1 MVICEYHQS
10 KTMDCPSLSTLA
22 HFYSWRRMRR
32 AAQEAL
38 TKTAVQRYHPIL
50 TMQGTILAS
59 TLLDKPEN
67 RDQHFQRAVAS
78 TIVSILYDFPTL
90 TSKQDNTVQDIS
102 RALNSSLRA
111 AVGTSLVE
119 FFPWMVYIP
128 QRSRH
133 FSAILSMHLTSKGR
147 FSKWK
152 REALEQSAERTERFL
167 RLFNRVKADIVCP
180 LVLSAGEERH
190 DNNIFRRQA

>member
-10 KTMDCPSLSTLA
+10 RTIDCLSLSVLA
-22 HFYSWRRMRR
+22 HFHSWRRMRR

-50 TMQGTILAS
+50 TSEATVLAS
-59 TLLDKPEN
+59 ALLNKPEN
-67 RDQHFQRAVAS
+67 CDQHLQRAVAS
-78 TIVSILYDFPTL
+78 TIVSILYDVPTL
-90 TSKQDNTVQDIS
+90 TSKQDNAVQDIS

-119 FFPWMVYIP
+119 FFPWMVYVP
-128 QRSRH
+128 RRSRL
-133 FSAILSMHLTSKGR
+133 FSASLGMHLTSNDR
-147 FSKWK
+147 FAKWK
-152 REALEQSAERTERFL
+152 REALKQSAERTERFL

-180 LVLSAGEERH
+180 LIQICSWRAP
-190 DNNIFRRQA
+190 